1 MAACVAR
8 WINHVRDDFS
18 EEVKRTVAA
27 RVGYRCSSPTCRA
40 PTSGPQLDPSR
51 SLNVGVA
58 SHITAAS
65 PGGPRY
71 DPTLTPDERRH
82 SDNAIWLCQT
92 CGKLVDN
99 DKLRFTEEELR
110 RWKRDAENEAL
121 HRIGKAA
128 SSADPTQADWSE
140 EELVLLSACA
150 EDGEIFVYSTDET
163 GKFVGA
169 GRRHFY
175 DQSDPAVAALYMDAL
190 YSLRRRGLAA
200 LEGGS
205 LYQLTGRGFK
215 VARALKKQELAVAEQ
230 TEKPLPPI
238 PLNRA
243 ALIAYIAGSPRVR
256 ELDRRIA
263 EGFGVALDRRED
275 SSLNLI
281 EKAQYFN
288 IETVAQ
294 LDEIV
299 KRLGEK
305 AVLLSHYL
313 RLDDKMTAGYSLDF
327 VFDIMAAELG
337 SLDAMVAYYDSL
349 KMTLTP
355 SRAWAEGILEAYEQI
370 KMYDT

>member
-1 MAACVAR
+1 M
-8 WINHVRDDFS
+8 RDDFN
-18 EEVKRTVAA
+18 EDVKRTIAA

-40 PTSGPQLDPSR
+40 PTSGPQLDPSKF
-51 SLNVGVA
+51 LNVGVA

-71 DPTLTPDERRH
+71 DPVFTPEKRRH

-110 RWKRDAENEAL
+110 RWKQEAESEAL
-121 HRIGKAA
+121 LRIGKAA
-128 SSADPTQADWSE
+128 ASADPTQADWSE

-150 EDGEIFVYSTDET
+150 VDGEIFVHDTDQT
-163 GKFVGA
+163 GKFIEA
-169 GRRHFY
+169 GRQHFY
-175 DQSDPAVAALYMDAL
+175 DGSDPAVAALYMDAL
-190 YSLRRRGLAA
+190 YSLRRRGLAE
-200 LEGGS
+200 LEGGC

-215 VARALKKQELAVAEQ
+215 IARALKRQEQAVPEQ

-238 PLNRA
+238 PLNRG
-243 ALIAYIAGSPRVR
+243 ALIAYIGGSRRLR

-263 EGFGVALDRRED
+263 EDLDVSLDRQD
-275 SSLNLI
+275 DMSQNLI

-313 RLDDKMTAGYSLDF
+313 RLSGKTAAGYSLDF
-327 VFDIMAAELG
+327 VFEIMAAELG
-337 SLDAMVAYYDSL
+337 SLDDMVAYYGSL
-349 KMTLTP
+349 KMTFAP
-355 SRAWAEGILEAYEQI
+355 SRAWAEGILEAYGQI
-370 KMYDT
+370 KMYDA

>member
-1 MAACVAR
+1 MAAGASES
-8 WINHVRDDFS
+8 HMRDDFT
-18 EEVKRTVAA
+18 EDVKRTIAA

-40 PTSGPQLDPSR
+40 PTSGPQADPSK

-65 PGGPRY
+65 PGGPRF
-71 DPTLTPDERRH
+71 DPALTPEERRH
-82 SDNAIWLCQT
+82 ANNAIWLCQT

-110 RWKRDAENEAL
+110 RWKQQAEGEAL
-121 HRIGKAA
+121 LRIGKTA
-128 SSADPTQADWSE
+128 STADPMQADWSE
-140 EELVLLSACA
+140 EELILLSACA
-150 EDGEIFVYSTDET
+150 EDGEIFVHDTNQT
-163 GKFVGA
+163 GKFIEA
-169 GRRHFY
+169 GRQHFY
-175 DQSDPAVAALYMDAL
+175 DESDPAVAALYMDAL
-190 YSLRRRGLAA
+190 KSLRRRGLAE
-200 LEGGS
+200 LDGGS

-215 VARALKKQELAVAEQ
+215 IARALKKQEQAVFEQ

-238 PLNRA
+238 QLNRS
-243 ALIAYIAGSPRVR
+243 ALIAYIGGSRRVR

-263 EGFGVALDRRED
+263 EDAGVTLDRHED

-281 EKAQYFN
+281 EKAQYFG

-313 RLDDKMTAGYSLDF
+313 RLKDKMIAGYSLDF
-327 VFDIMAAELG
+327 VFEIMAAELG
-337 SLDAMVAYYDSL
+337 SLDAMIAYYDSL
-349 KMTLTP
+349 KMTHTP
-355 SRAWAEGILEAYEQI
+355 GKAWAEGILEAYEQI

>member
-1 MAACVAR
+1 M
-8 WINHVRDDFS
+8 RDDFH
-18 EEVKRTVAA
+18 EEVKRTIAA

-40 PTSGPQLDPSR
+40 PTSGPQLDPSK

-71 DPTLTPDERRH
+71 DPALTPEERRH
-82 SDNAIWLCQT
+82 ADNAIWLCQT

-110 RWKRDAENEAL
+110 RWKRNAESEAQL
-121 HRIGKAA
+121 RIGKAA

-150 EDGEIFVYSTDET
+150 EDGEIFVHSTDET
-163 GKFVGA
+163 DKFVGA

-190 YSLRRRGLAA
+190 YSLCRRGLAA

-215 VARALKKQELAVAEQ
+215 VARALKKQELAVEEQ

-243 ALIAYIAGSPRVR
+243 ALIAYIAGSPRVL

>member
-1 MAACVAR
+1 M
-8 WINHVRDDFS
+8 RDDFS

-27 RVGYRCSSPTCRA
+27 RVGYRCSSPVCRA
-40 PTSGPQLDPSR
+40 PTSGPQADS
-51 SLNVGVA
+51 SKAVNVGVA
-58 SHITAAS
+58 AHITAAS
-65 PGGPRY
+65 PGGPRF
-71 DPTLTPDERRH
+71 DPSLATEERRH
-82 SDNAIWLCQT
+82 ADNAIWLCQT
-92 CGKLVDN
+92 CGKLADN
-99 DKLRFTEEELR
+99 DKIRFTEDELR

-121 HRIGKAA
+121 LRVGKAA
-128 SSADPTQADWSE
+128 SSADPTQSDWSE

-150 EDGEIFVYSTDET
+150 EDGEIFVHDTDQT
-163 GKFVGA
+163 GKFIEA
-169 GRRHFY
+169 GHRHFF
-175 DQSDPAVAALYMDAL
+175 DESDPAVAALYTDAL

-205 LYQLTGRGFK
+205 LCQLTGRGFR
-215 VARALKKQELAVAEQ
+215 VARALKKQEQAVAEQ

-238 PLNRA
+238 PLDRA
-243 ALIAYIAGSPRVR
+243 ALIAYIAGSRRVR

-263 EGFGVALDRRED
+263 EDAGVALDRQED

-281 EKAQYFN
+281 EKARYFN

-294 LDEIV
+294 LDKIV

-313 RLDDKMTAGYSLDF
+313 RLKDKMAAGYSLDF
-327 VFDIMAAELG
+327 VFEIMAAELG
-337 SLDAMVAYYDSL
+337 SLDAMIAYYDSL
-349 KMTLTP
+349 KMTLAP

>member
-1 MAACVAR
+1 M
-8 WINHVRDDFS
+8 
-18 EEVKRTVAA
+18 
-27 RVGYRCSSPTCRA
+27 
-40 PTSGPQLDPSR
+40 
-51 SLNVGVA
+51 
-58 SHITAAS
+58 
-65 PGGPRY
+65 
-71 DPTLTPDERRH
+71 
-82 SDNAIWLCQT
+82 
-92 CGKLVDN
+92 
-99 DKLRFTEEELR
+99 
-110 RWKRDAENEAL
+110 
-121 HRIGKAA
+121 
-128 SSADPTQADWSE
+128 
-140 EELVLLSACA
+140 
-150 EDGEIFVYSTDET
+150 
-163 GKFVGA
+163 
-169 GRRHFY
+169 
-175 DQSDPAVAALYMDAL
+175 
-190 YSLRRRGLAA
+190 
-200 LEGGS
+200 
-205 LYQLTGRGFK
+205 
-215 VARALKKQELAVAEQ
+215 KKQEQTVAEQ

-243 ALIAYIAGSPRVR
+243 ALIAYIAGSRRVR

-349 KMTLTP
+349 KMTFAP
-355 SRAWAEGILEAYEQI
+355 GRAWAEGILEAYEQI